1 MLEGAEAGREMMVRG
16 TGIRDRREP
25 AGRVEKAIR
34 KGELGGHVL
43 ALADGVIHLADHAVG
58 GVGFG
63 RVDEIVIAKERAYGG
78 VGLRIER
85 QSLHRQRIQAVRGDH
100 VAGAG

>member
-1 MLEGAEAGREMMVRG
+1 MVGG
-16 TGIRDRREP
+16 TGVSDRRKP
-25 AGRVEKAIR
+25 VGRVENAIG
-34 KGELGGHVL
+34 KGDLGSHSL

-100 VAGAG
+100 VAGKEIAQILQIRE